1 MSLEIWLAFI
11 VATSFISATPGP
23 NMLLMLSHGTR
34 YGWRA
39 TTATM
44 SGAIL
49 GLALLLGLSALGVS
63 SVLAASPLLFM
74 ALKIAGAL
82 YLIYLGYQCWNAG
95 STLSLP
101 SSNADT
107 TASRFKTGLAVAL
120 SNPKAILFAA
130 AFLPQ
135 FLTPNAPQA
144 PQWLILLSSFFIIEI
159 TWQLAYA
166 LGGMSLARWLESGRR
181 IQIFNRCCALAFF
194 AVGAALALAKIH

>member
-1 MSLEIWLAFI
+1 MSLQIWLAFI
-11 VATSFISATPGP
+11 TATCFISATPGP
-23 NMLLMLSHGTR
+23 NMLLMLSHGAR

-44 SGAIL
+44 SGAML

-63 SVLAASPLLFM
+63 SVLAASPMLFM

-82 YLIYLGYQCWNAG
+82 YLIYLGYQCWYAG
-95 STLSLP
+95 SALSLP
-101 SSNADT
+101 SANANT
-107 TASRFKTGLAVAL
+107 PSSRFKTGLAVAL

-144 PQWLILLSSFFIIEI
+144 PQWLILLSSFFLIEI
-159 TWQLAYA
+159 SWQLVYA
-166 LGGMSLARWLESGRR
+166 WGGTSLARWLESGRR

-194 AVGAALALAKIH
+194 AVGAALALAKI